1 MADLPQ
7 LLAQDTVRAAQ
18 VEDAA
23 GGTIAEPG
31 EYAPVGAAGVDLEL
45 VGLARERQL
54 ARAQPHAVEPVL
66 RRVDEDIPGVPQP
79 VDVTDL
85 VAVIGGDGDL
95 ADPLRSLVELH
106 DDLAVEVE
114 PVGVALERDVAQGGD
129 AVGAVA
135 GMPFAEVGADHR
147 VLNRREDPVPDVLVQ
162 GHAAAPRRATVD
174 HARPEDRVAL
184 VALQRRDHLRE
195 ELRRV
200 LTVAVHEHDDVEV
213 VLRHTRGCGRGG

>member
-1 MADLPQ
+1 MRWSASTAVRGEAWSSRSRPRSTISSGMPTGARRCTVRPCSATMLPQ

-54 ARAQPHAVEPVL
+54 ARAQPHAVEPVP
-66 RRVDEDIPGVPQP
+66 RRVDEDIPGVRQP

-95 ADPLRSLVELH
+95 ADP
-106 DDLAVEVE
+106 
-114 PVGVALERDVAQGGD
+114 P
-129 AVGAVA
+129 
-135 GMPFAEVGADHR
+135 
-147 VLNRREDPVPDVLVQ
+147 
-162 GHAAAPRRATVD
+162 
-174 HARPEDRVAL
+174 
-184 VALQRRDHLRE
+184 
-195 ELRRV
+195 
-200 LTVAVHEHDDVEV
+200 
-213 VLRHTRGCGRGG
+213 